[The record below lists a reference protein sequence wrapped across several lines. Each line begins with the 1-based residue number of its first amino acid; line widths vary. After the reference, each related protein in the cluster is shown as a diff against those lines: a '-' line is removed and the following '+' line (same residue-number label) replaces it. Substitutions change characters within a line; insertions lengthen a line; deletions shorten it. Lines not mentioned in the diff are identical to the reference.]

1 MFDYPFPFTH
11 FSCRAIS
18 FCSYKYTNPSSGS
31 FVSANTL
38 PLIRR
43 FPFHGVGEYFSP
55 GEKYFVFLKKEM
67 AAGFYTFLIS
77 RDICSPISYYF
88 PKLFSQAFPED
99 RLYQLKCWLEPLSS
113 VQGIILFLLFV
124 FAASFSGSYWKHFS
138 SESGDS
144 VPLVCQRSCACL
156 CWINPWACF
165 MIYFQT
171 KLSNQS

>member
-99 RLYQLKCWLEPLSS
+99 RLSAKMLTWAF
-113 VQGIILFLLFV
+113 ILCAGYYFI
-124 FAASFSGSYWKHFS
+124 S
-138 SESGDS
+138 
-144 VPLVCQRSCACL
+144 LVCFCSFFFWVLLKALFQWIRRFSATGVSKKL
-156 CWINPWACF
+156 C
-165 MIYFQT
+165 MSLLD
-171 KLSNQS
+171 KSLSLLYDLFPN